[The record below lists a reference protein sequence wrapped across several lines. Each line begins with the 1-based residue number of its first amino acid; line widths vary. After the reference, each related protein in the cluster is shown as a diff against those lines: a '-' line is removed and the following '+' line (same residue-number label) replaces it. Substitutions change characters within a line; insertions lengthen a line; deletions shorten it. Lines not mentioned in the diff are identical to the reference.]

1 MNRYAAIPW
10 PLAGIVVA
18 VVLVAIDLLVTS
30 LGPNLALEQTVYRT
44 AMWSIGIA
52 SLGLLLLPAR
62 RAAYF
67 LGFLACAGLMAFALY
82 LQYGLGL
89 EPCPLCVFQRVAM
102 IATGVVFLVAALHN
116 PGRGGATFYA
126 VLTLITAGI
135 GAGLAAWQVWI
146 QGQPKGS
153 VPACGMGLD
162 YMLDTL
168 PLDRRH
174 LARAEGQRRVR
185 GARLAVP
192 GPCDPVVDVRVL
204 RRDDRGGVRADPPET
219 SSTTACCFT

>member
-18 VVLVAIDLLVTS
+18 VALVAIDLLVTS
-30 LGPNLALEQTVYRT
+30 LGPNPALEQTVYRT
-44 AMWSIGIA
+44 AMWSIGIT
-52 SLGLLLLPAR
+52 SLGLLLLPGR

-67 LGFLACAGLMAFALY
+67 LGFLVCAALMAFALY
-82 LQYGLGL
+82 LQYVMEL
-89 EPCPLCVFQRVAM
+89 EPCPLCIFQRVAM

-116 PGRGGATFYA
+116 PGRGGAAFYA

-153 VPACGMGLD
+153 VPSCGMGLD
-162 YMLDTL
+162 YMLDTM
-168 PLDRRH
+168 PLF
-174 LARAEGQRRVR
+174 
-185 GARLAVP
+185 
-192 GPCDPVVDVRVL
+192 DVIGRVL
-204 RRDDRGGVRADPPET
+204 KGSGECAEQGWVFLGLAIPSWTFVFFVAIIAAAFALVRRD
-219 SSTTACCFT
+219 

>member
-1 MNRYAAIPW
+1 MNRYTAIPW

-18 VVLVAIDLLVTS
+18 IVLVAIDLLVTS
-30 LGPNLALEQTVYRT
+30 LGPNPALEQTVYRT
-44 AMWSIGIA
+44 ATWSIGIA
-52 SLGLLLLPAR
+52 SVGLLLLPSR

-67 LGFLACAGLMAFALY
+67 LGFLVCAALMAFALY
-82 LQYGLGL
+82 LQYAMDL

-116 PGRGGATFYA
+116 PGRRGAAFYG
-126 VLTLITAGI
+126 VLTLIAAGI

-153 VPACGMGLD
+153 VPSCGMGLD

-168 PLDRRH
+168 PLT
-174 LARAEGQRRVR
+174 
-185 GARLAVP
+185 
-192 GPCDPVVDVRVL
+192 DVISRVL
-204 RRDDRGGVRADPPET
+204 KGSGECAEQGWVFLGLAIPSWTFVFFVAMIAAAFALIRRD
-219 SSTTACCFT
+219 

>member
-18 VVLVAIDLLVTS
+18 IVLVAIDLLVAS
-30 LGPNLALEQTVYRT
+30 LGPNPALEQTVYRT
-44 AMWSIGIA
+44 ATWSIGIA
-52 SLGLLLLPAR
+52 SVGLLLLPSR

-67 LGFLACAGLMAFALY
+67 LGFLVCAALMAFALY
-82 LQYGLGL
+82 LQYAMDL

-116 PGRGGATFYA
+116 PGRRGAAFYG
-126 VLTLITAGI
+126 VLTLIAAGI

-153 VPACGMGLD
+153 VPSCGMGLD

-168 PLDRRH
+168 PLT
-174 LARAEGQRRVR
+174 
-185 GARLAVP
+185 
-192 GPCDPVVDVRVL
+192 DVISRVL
-204 RRDDRGGVRADPPET
+204 KGSGECAEQGWVFLGLAIPSWTFVFFVAMIAAAVALIRED
-219 SSTTACCFT
+219 

>member
-18 VVLVAIDLLVTS
+18 VVLVVIDVLVTS
-30 LGPNLALEQTVYRT
+30 LGPNPTLAQTVYRT

-52 SLGLLLLPAR
+52 SLALLLLPSR

-67 LGFLACAGLMAFALY
+67 LGFLVCALLMAFALY
-82 LQYGLGL
+82 LQYAMDL
-89 EPCPLCVFQRVAM
+89 EPCPLCVFQRMTM
-102 IATGVVFLVAALHN
+102 IATGVVFLVAALHG
-116 PGRGGATFYA
+116 PRRGGAAFYA

-162 YMLDTL
+162 YMLDTM
-168 PLDRRH
+168 PLF
-174 LARAEGQRRVR
+174 
-185 GARLAVP
+185 
-192 GPCDPVVDVRVL
+192 DVIARVL
-204 RRDDRGGVRADPPET
+204 KGSGECADQGWVFLGLAIPSWTFVFFVAMIAAALALIRRD
-219 SSTTACCFT
+219 

>member
-18 VVLVAIDLLVTS
+18 IVLVAIDLLVTS
-30 LGPNLALEQTVYRT
+30 LGPNPALEQTVYRT
-44 AMWSIGIA
+44 ATWSIGIA
-52 SLGLLLLPAR
+52 SVGLLLLPSR

-67 LGFLACAGLMAFALY
+67 LGFLVCAALMAFALY
-82 LQYGLGL
+82 LQYAMDL

-116 PGRGGATFYA
+116 PGRSGAAFYG
-126 VLTLITAGI
+126 VLTLIAAGI

-153 VPACGMGLD
+153 VPSCGMGLD

-168 PLDRRH
+168 PLT
-174 LARAEGQRRVR
+174 
-185 GARLAVP
+185 
-192 GPCDPVVDVRVL
+192 DVISRVL
-204 RRDDRGGVRADPPET
+204 KGSGECAEQGWVFLGLAIPSWTFVFFVAMIAAALALIRED
-219 SSTTACCFT
+219 

>member
-1 MNRYAAIPW
+1 MNRYASIPW

-18 VVLVAIDLLVTS
+18 VVLVAIDVLVTS
-30 LGPNLALEQTVYRT
+30 LGPNPALEQTVYRT
-44 AMWSIGIA
+44 VMWTIGIA
-52 SLGLLLLPAR
+52 SLGLLLLPRR

-102 IATGVVFLVAALHN
+102 IVTGVVFLVAALHN

-126 VLTLITAGI
+126 VLTLLTAGT
-135 GAGLAAWQVWI
+135 GAGLAAWHIWI

-168 PLDRRH
+168 PLT
-174 LARAEGQRRVR
+174 
-185 GARLAVP
+185 
-192 GPCDPVVDVRVL
+192 DVISRVL
-204 RRDDRGGVRADPPET
+204 KGSGECAEQGWLFLGLAIPSWTFVFFVAMIAAALALVRRD
-219 SSTTACCFT
+219 